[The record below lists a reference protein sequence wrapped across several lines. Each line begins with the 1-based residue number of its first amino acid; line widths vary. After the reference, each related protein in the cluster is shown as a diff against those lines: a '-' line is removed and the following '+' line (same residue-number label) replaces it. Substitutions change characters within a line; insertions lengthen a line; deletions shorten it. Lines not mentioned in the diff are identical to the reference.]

1 MDKNQIQSIIRKI
14 LLLYGKSLWENVFIF
29 FLLDVF
35 FGLIVVVIV
44 CALGLLVQY
53 FLYPSV
59 PVTVQHIRKATVWIA
74 IIYIV
79 SIFVVSFWRHLS
91 LIKGRN
97 VLQAQDD
104 ANSSH
109 GNETPIKTNESNA

>member
-1 MDKNQIQSIIRKI
+1 MDKTQIAQTNRRIFM
-14 LLLYGKSLWENVFIF
+14 LDAKSFWENVFIF

-35 FGLIVVVIV
+35 FGFLVIAIV

-53 FLYPSV
+53 FAYPLV
-59 PVTVQHIRKATVWIA
+59 PVTLQHIKKATA
-74 IIYIV
+74 GLSLIYIV

-97 VLQAQDD
+97 VLQVQSKADTSHENVTTIE
-104 ANSSH
+104 ANE
-109 GNETPIKTNESNA
+109 NNV

>member
-1 MDKNQIQSIIRKI
+1 MLNA
-14 LLLYGKSLWENVFIF
+14 KSFWENVFIF

-35 FGLIVVVIV
+35 FGVVVIAIV

-53 FLYPSV
+53 FAYPLV
-59 PVTVQHIRKATVWIA
+59 PVTLQHIQKATA
-74 IIYIV
+74 GLSFIYIV

-97 VLQAQDD
+97 VLQVQSKADTSRENITTIT
-104 ANSSH
+104 ANE
-109 GNETPIKTNESNA
+109 NNV